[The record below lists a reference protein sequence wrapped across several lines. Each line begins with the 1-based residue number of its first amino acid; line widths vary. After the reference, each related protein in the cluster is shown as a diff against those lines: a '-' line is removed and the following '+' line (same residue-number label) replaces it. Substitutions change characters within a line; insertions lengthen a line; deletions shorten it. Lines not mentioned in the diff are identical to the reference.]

1 LCFLNSTGLLVEF
14 FILYHDRIS
23 AKFGIMRIIGN
34 RYYSIYLR
42 KTKHLKMTTHLALL
56 RGINVS
62 GHNMIKMDAL
72 KTTLEAIGFQNVQ
85 TYIQSGNVFV
95 DTDEENPAKVGF
107 QIKQE
112 IFKVFGHEVPIV
124 VIRKTDLETCFK
136 NNPFLKE
143 KELDLKKL
151 YVAFISTTLRSD
163 SINDLK
169 ISQFKP
175 DEASIDE
182 SRIYIKYAVGAGKT
196 RFDQKYI
203 EKKLNVTATI
213 RNWNTVTQLL
223 KMYEE
228 R

>member
-1 LCFLNSTGLLVEF
+1 ME
-14 FILYHDRIS
+14 
-23 AKFGIMRIIGN
+23 
-34 RYYSIYLR
+34 
-42 KTKHLKMTTHLALL
+42 
-56 RGINVS
+56 
-62 GHNMIKMDAL
+62 AL

-95 DTDEENPAKVGF
+95 DTEEESPAKVGF
-107 QIKQE
+107 LIKQE
-112 IFKVFGHEVPIV
+112 IFKAFGHEVPVV
-124 VIRKTDLETCFK
+124 VIGSADLEACFK

-143 KELDLKKL
+143 KEIDSKKL
-151 YVAFISTTLRSD
+151 YVAFISTTLQST
-163 SINDLK
+163 SMNDLK

-175 DEASIDE
+175 DEASIDG
-182 SRIYIKYAVGAGKT
+182 SRIFIKYAVGAGKT

-223 KMYEE
+223 KLYEE

>member
-1 LCFLNSTGLLVEF
+1 
-14 FILYHDRIS
+14 
-23 AKFGIMRIIGN
+23 
-34 RYYSIYLR
+34 
-42 KTKHLKMTTHLALL
+42 
-56 RGINVS
+56 
-62 GHNMIKMDAL
+62 
-72 KTTLEAIGFQNVQ
+72 VQ

-95 DTDEENPAKVGF
+95 DSDEENPAATGF
-107 QIKQE
+107 KIKQE
-112 IFKVFGHEVPIV
+112 IFKAFGHEVPVV
-124 VIRKTDLETCFK
+124 VIEKADLEACLK

-143 KELDLKKL
+143 NEIDLKKL
-151 YVAFISTTLRSD
+151 YVAFVSTILQPE

-175 DEASIDE
+175 DEASIDG

-223 KMYEE
+223 QLFENK
-228 R
+228 

>member
-1 LCFLNSTGLLVEF
+1 MTIHLV
-14 FILYHDRIS
+14 
-23 AKFGIMRIIGN
+23 
-34 RYYSIYLR
+34 
-42 KTKHLKMTTHLALL
+42 LL
-56 RGINVS
+56 RGVNVS

-72 KTTLEAIGFQNVQ
+72 KKTLESIGFQNVQ

-95 DTDEENPAKVGF
+95 DTAEENASKVGF
-107 QIKQE
+107 LIKQE
-112 IFKVFGHEVPIV
+112 IFKVFGHEVPVV
-124 VIRKTDLETCFK
+124 VIGKEDLEACFR
-136 NNPFLKE
+136 NNSFLKE
-143 KELDLKKL
+143 ATMDPKKL
-151 YVAFISTTLRSD
+151 YVAFVSMALRSD

-175 DEASIDE
+175 DEAYIDA

>member
-1 LCFLNSTGLLVEF
+1 
-14 FILYHDRIS
+14 
-23 AKFGIMRIIGN
+23 
-34 RYYSIYLR
+34 
-42 KTKHLKMTTHLALL
+42 MTTHLALL

-62 GHNMIKMDAL
+62 GHNMIKMEAL
-72 KTTLEAIGFQNVQ
+72 KTTLEAIGFQNVL

-95 DTDEENPAKVGF
+95 DTEEESPAKVGF
-107 QIKQE
+107 LIKQE

-124 VIRKTDLETCFK
+124 VIAKEDLVACFK

-143 KELDLKKL
+143 KDIDVKKL
-151 YVAFISTTLRSD
+151 YVAFISTILQST

-175 DEASIDE
+175 DEASIDA
-182 SRIYIKYAVGAGKT
+182 SRIFIKYAVGAGKT

-213 RNWNTVTQLL
+213 RNWNTVTELL
-223 KMYEE
+223 KLYEE